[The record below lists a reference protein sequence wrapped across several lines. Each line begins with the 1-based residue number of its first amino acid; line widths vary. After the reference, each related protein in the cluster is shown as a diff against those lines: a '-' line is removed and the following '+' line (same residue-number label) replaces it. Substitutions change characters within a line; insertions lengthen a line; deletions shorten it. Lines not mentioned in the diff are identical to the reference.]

1 MLLKLLTRYSSW
13 ELIAQM
19 LSNMDNMNIFTS
31 REKEAVSCLC
41 LSMIAADGRIDNKE
55 IKSWNLIK
63 DELGIYESN
72 IPTYSGTVVLK
83 SLVVIKD
90 MDYDKK
96 VLVCQILNHLMQV
109 DGEIDPSELELF
121 NMVFE
126 SCGLKEI
133 ASRL

>member
-1 MLLKLLTRYSSW
+1 
-13 ELIAQM
+13 
-19 LSNMDNMNIFTS
+19 MDNTNIFTS

-55 IKSWNLIK
+55 LKSWNLIK
-63 DELGIYESN
+63 EDLGIYESN
-72 IPTYSGTVVLK
+72 VPTYSGTIILK
-83 SLVVIKD
+83 SMVVVRD

-109 DGEIDPSELELF
+109 DGEIDPAELELF